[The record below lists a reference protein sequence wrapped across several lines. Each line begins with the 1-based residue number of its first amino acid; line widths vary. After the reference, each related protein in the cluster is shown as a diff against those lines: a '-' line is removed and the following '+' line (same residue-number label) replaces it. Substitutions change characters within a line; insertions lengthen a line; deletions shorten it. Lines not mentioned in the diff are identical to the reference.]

1 MNDHELCEQLVALE
15 PRLFMIAKQYLSCYA
30 DQQDAV
36 QECLYKAWKY
46 RDSIQEPKCLRSW
59 VIRILMNECVN
70 IQRKQIKI
78 SHFNVEQAQRG
89 ESENMFN
96 HVISKVDLENAFH
109 SIKEIERQII
119 YLHYYKGYML
129 PEIAD
134 MTKLSHGAVQS
145 KLYRSLKKLSTCLIA
160 S

>member
-1 MNDHELCEQLVALE
+1 MNDHELCEQLIALE

-36 QECLYKAWKY
+36 QECLYKVWKY
-46 RDSIQEPKCLRSW
+46 RDSIHEPKYLSTW

-70 IQRKQIKI
+70 IQRKQIQI
-78 SHFNVEQAQRG
+78 SYFNVEQVQKG

-96 HVISKVDLENAFH
+96 HVIAKVDLENAFH
-109 SIKEIERQII
+109 SIKEVERQII
-119 YLHYYKGYML
+119 YLRYYKGYML

-134 MTKLSHGAVQS
+134 MTKLSYRAVQS
-145 KLYRSLKKLSTCLIA
+145 KLYRSLKKLSTCILA